1 MAIYA
6 TFLVLIGIVGLFWLD
21 RRDGWTSPAN
31 YVPFFWLLIAM
42 SRPVT
47 SWTSS
52 PSSVA
57 ERAASYLEGSPLDR
71 SILIAL
77 IVLAGITLWRRKE
90 ATLAILRGNT
100 PIILFLLY
108 CLVSVSWSDY
118 PMPAFKRW
126 IRAVGD
132 VMMILV
138 ILTDKQPETAI
149 KSVLSRVGFILVPL
163 SILFIRFFPELGR
176 AYSIGGRP
184 MWTGVCTDK
193 NGLGAICM
201 IVGAVVL
208 WRWINTYAVKDLLHR
223 TAQLTALTAML
234 AMIGYLL
241 SIVDSKT
248 ALMCFVFASV
258 VIVCRPL
265 FRRPWM
271 VFSFVVA
278 TVAACY
284 VVLIEGVAGEALE
297 AIGRNESLT
306 GRTDV
311 WARVLSF
318 VQSPWL
324 GYGYESFWMGPRL
337 AALQSFGGNTAHN
350 GYLEIYVNLGYLGL
364 FFLAIVILGGYRHMI
379 ASVKANP
386 DIGRLKVAF
395 FLIALTYNFSE
406 AAFKMMMPVWLMF
419 IWATL
424 AEPAARLVSVPKKSP
439 SRKPIVTHTFVPR
452 TSVKVG

>member
-1 MAIYA
+1 MAPYA
-6 TFLVLIGIVGLFWLD
+6 TLLIIIGIGGLFWLD
-21 RRDGWTSPAN
+21 RRDGWTSKAN
-31 YVPFFWLLIAM
+31 VVPFFWLLIAM

-57 ERAASYLEGSPLDR
+57 ERSASYLEGSPIDR
-71 SILIAL
+71 SILIVL
-77 IVLAGITLWRRKE
+77 IALAGITLWNRRQ
-90 ATLAILRGNT
+90 ATLAILRGNA

-108 CLVSVSWSDY
+108 CLASVTWADV
-118 PMPAFKRW
+118 PVVAFKRW

-138 ILTDKQPETAI
+138 ILTDRYPDVAL
-149 KSVLSRVGFILVPL
+149 KSVLSRVGYVLVPL

-208 WRWINTYAVKDLLHR
+208 WRWINTYSVKDLVHR

-234 AMIGYLL
+234 LMIGYLL

-258 VIVCRPL
+258 VVLWRGL
-265 FRRPWM
+265 FKRPWA
-271 VFSFVVA
+271 VFSFVVG
-278 TVAACY
+278 TVAVCY
-284 VVLIEGVAGEALE
+284 AVLIEGVAGEALE
-297 AIGRNESLT
+297 AIGRDPTLT

-311 WARVLSF
+311 WQRVLSF
-318 VQSPWL
+318 VQNPWF

-337 AALQSFGGNTAHN
+337 QALNSWGGNTAHN
-350 GYLEIYVNLGYLGL
+350 GYLEIYVNLGWVGL
-364 FFLAIVILGGYRHMI
+364 FFLGIVILGGYRHLI
-379 ASVKANP
+379 ASIKANP
-386 DIGRLKVAF
+386 DMGRLKLAF
-395 FLIALTYNFSE
+395 YVIALTYNFSE

-419 IWATL
+419 LWATI
-424 AEPAARLVSVPKKSP
+424 AEPASRIVSVPQKRSF
-439 SRKPIVTHTFVPR
+439 KPIVTHTFVPR
-452 TSVKVG
+452 TRVKVG